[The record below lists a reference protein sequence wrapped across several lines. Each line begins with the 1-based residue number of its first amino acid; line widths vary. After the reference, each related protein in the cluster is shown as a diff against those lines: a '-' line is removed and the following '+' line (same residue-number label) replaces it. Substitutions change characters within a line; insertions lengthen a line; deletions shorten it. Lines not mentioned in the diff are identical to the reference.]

1 MTEQERHVIT
11 SNDYVDYIIDY
22 WGNPQV
28 LEAFSDQ
35 IVQIMNSGFAI
46 LYVPVEQRTGRLI
59 GNLGSVTTPNLFGLT
74 SEISLESSGIFDL
87 RNIPAL
93 NLTGKGVLVG
103 IVDTGINYTLPVFRN
118 TDGTTKVAAIWDQT
132 IESEAFPPKAMFG
145 TVYTR
150 EQINEALAS
159 ENPFAIVPSM
169 DNNGHGTMLAAI
181 AAGRTVEEDNFYGV
195 APDAELVVVKLME
208 ARQSIKNFFMVPEN
222 VLCYQE
228 NMIMWGVQYLIDT
241 ARELKRPMAICIAL
255 GSSMNAHDGNTPL
268 AELLAIVAD
277 YPQIGVVCSVGNEG
291 NRRRHFYGVVDPMI
305 GNVTVELNVG
315 EGETGFSM
323 ELWGNSPG
331 IFSIDILSPSGEYI
345 PRIAPGLRV
354 TRQITFIF
362 DQTVIYVE
370 YHALENRNGD
380 QLILLRFQNVSS
392 GIWRFNVYGQGSLS
406 SSFHIWLPMGDMI
419 SNNTYFLQPDIYTTV
434 TSPGTSTVPITVTA
448 YNPVNGTLYVNA
460 SRGYSRSGAI
470 KPELAAPGVNY
481 VAPNQFGEYMTFTGT
496 GVAAAHTTGIVAIS
510 LERAVIQGFDPM
522 ISTLELKSYYIRG
535 ARRSANLTYPN
546 RDWGYGILDIFNT
559 FDVLR
564 VGV

>member
-291 NRRRHFYGVVDPMI
+291 NRGRHFYGVVDPMI